1 MRLLALIAATLP
13 LAAGTSAIAQG
24 SQGYRLAPTDQNE
37 NFSRPDLSFKINE
50 VIAPDGSRRQ
60 RRGIIAGVDVAPDTT
75 VGFGLF
81 DTMPRAKGSGGA
93 DPRLD
98 ARAKKSRK
106 AAVGVSLRF

>member
-1 MRLLALIAATLP
+1 M
-13 LAAGTSAIAQG
+13 AGTGALAQG
-24 SQGYRLAPTDQNE
+24 SNDFRMSRPE
-37 NFSRPDLSFKINE
+37 PVESFSRPDLSFRINE

-60 RRGIIAGVDVAPDTT
+60 RRAIIAGVEVAPETT

-93 DPRLD
+93 DPRFD

-106 AAVGVSLRF
+106 AAVGLSLRF

>member
-1 MRLLALIAATLP
+1 MRLLALMAAMAP
-13 LAAGTSAIAQG
+13 LAAGTGAIAQG
-24 SQGYRLAPTDQNE
+24 SQGYRLSTPDPSE

-60 RRGIIAGVDVAPDTT
+60 RRGIIAGVDVAPATT

-81 DTMPRAKGSGGA
+81 DTMPRAKGTGGA

-106 AAVGVSLRF
+106 AAVGLSFRF